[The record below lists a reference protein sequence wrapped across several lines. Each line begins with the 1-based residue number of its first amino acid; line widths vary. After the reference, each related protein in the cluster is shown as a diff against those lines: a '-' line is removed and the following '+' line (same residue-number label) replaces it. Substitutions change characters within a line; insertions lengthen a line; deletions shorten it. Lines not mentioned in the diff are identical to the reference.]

1 MKQAKWKLKLLTDL
15 INKKM
20 SSLDTWV
27 RIHTSSLWA
36 VLKIYPYGK
45 GVSKSTV
52 LKVEK
57 NNEGIIKVL

>member
-1 MKQAKWKLKLLTDL
+1 M
-15 INKKM
+15 N
-20 SSLDTWV
+20 SLETWV
-27 RIHTSSLWA
+27 RIHTFSLWA

-57 NNEGIIKVL
+57 INQGIIKVL

>member
-1 MKQAKWKLKLLTDL
+1 
-15 INKKM
+15 M

-36 VLKIYPYGK
+36 ILKIYPYGK